1 MTIVLPKPSTVRV
14 PADDNRGVAIGAAGI
29 TGGDDATP
37 VLVEEIGPRTGTPV
51 VFLNGLLGVNEHWYS
66 ISRILA
72 ERRTG
77 TGPARCLMLGMPM
90 MELRSRDL
98 SVDGVTRLAARVL
111 NEVVGGPAVIAGN
124 SLGGHVAQR
133 LAMEHPR
140 LCRAL
145 ILTGSSG
152 LFERTFE
159 KGAEH
164 RPSYEWTAKK
174 IRGLFYEEAS
184 IPPGTIDR
192 AYEELSKRYAARA
205 VVKLARSAKADH
217 MGHRIGA
224 IRQPTLLIWGR
235 QDSVTPPSVAE
246 EFHELIPDT
255 RLVWLDR
262 CGHAPMIERP
272 EGFASATTAF
282 LDELDGAGPGPADA
296 IREKPQTKGPP
307 RVHDDEGL

>member
-1 MTIVLPKPSTVRV
+1 MAEPSH
-14 PADDNRGVAIGAAGI
+14 
-29 TGGDDATP
+29 DDATP
-37 VLVEEIGPRTGTPV
+37 VLVEEIGPRDGQPI
-51 VFLNGLLGVNEHWYS
+51 VFLNGLLGVNEHWYAV
-66 ISRILA
+66 SRALA
-72 ERRTG
+72 ARRSG
-77 TGPARCLMLGMPM
+77 AGPARCLMLGMPM

-98 SVDGVTRLAARVL
+98 SVDGVTRLAARVIE
-111 NEVVGGPAVIAGN
+111 EVVGSPAVVAGN

-133 LAMEHPR
+133 IAMEHPH

-174 IRGLFYEEAS
+174 IRGLFCDEDR

-217 MGHRIGA
+217 MGHRIGS
-224 IRQPTLLIWGR
+224 IRQPTLLVWGR
-235 QDSVTPPSVAE
+235 QDNVTPPDVAE

-255 RLVWLDR
+255 RLVWVDR

-272 EGFASATTAF
+272 DEFAQAALAF
-282 LDELDGAGPGPADA
+282 FDELDGVGPGPANA
-296 IREKPQTKGPP
+296 VRHKPTSPP
-307 RVHDDEGL
+307 RQRTYEDEGL